1 MTSKASTARIEPL
14 ERRTLL
20 ANMMP
25 FADTP
30 QPTILFIRGAT
41 RSGGFLEGTNAATRN
56 EQLADINNTSTA
68 PGNAGWG
75 DLAQTL
81 RAHGFTVEQMTEA
94 KEATA
99 PSTGLIE
106 GKPIKFENMDLSKYS
121 AIVFGSNNARYSR
134 ASVDAIQNYVNNG
147 GGALFISDANFG
159 STWRDSPDS
168 DQQFL
173 SRFGMVV
180 NQDNGVY
187 SLTRSGG
194 DFIQPN
200 DPVLRG
206 VNSFDGEG
214 VSPVIVPTTPP
225 PGVSVL
231 RVVRAK
237 GQTRN
242 NDAIDSA
249 NKYQGSLRAV
259 TDRDAALVLAR
270 AGRGKVAYYFD
281 RNTFFN
287 VNGVGTDITQL
298 DNRQLAI
305 NLFTW
310 VADTTPPAVVAS
322 SFQQGAPSEVRIT
335 FNDLLVGS
343 LTRSDILLRDAF
355 DATPIPS
362 KRWSWSVTENVS
374 GQTELLIRIKGAQPP
389 GTYQLQINKGRISD
403 DGGNAN
409 PARIR
414 FNFTISPS

>member
-1 MTSKASTARIEPL
+1 MALFETL
-14 ERRTLL
+14 ERRVLF
-20 ANMMP
+20 ANG

-30 QPTILFIRGAT
+30 APSILFIRGAT

-68 PGNAGWG
+68 AGNAGWG
-75 DLAQTL
+75 SLAQTL
-81 RAHGFTVEQMTEA
+81 RDHGFTVEQMTEA
-94 KEATA
+94 KEPNA
-99 PSTGLIE
+99 PATGLIE
-106 GKPIKFENMDLSKYS
+106 GKPIRFENLDLTKYA
-121 AIVFGSNNARYSR
+121 AIVFGSNNARYPK
-134 ASVDAIQNYVNNG
+134 ASVDAIEKYVQNG

-173 SRFGMVV
+173 SRFGLVV

-194 DFIQPN
+194 DFVLPN
-200 DPVLRG
+200 DPVLKG
-206 VNSFDGEG
+206 VNAFDGEG
-214 VSPVIVPTTPP
+214 VSPIIVPVTPP
-225 PGVSVL
+225 AGVSIA

-242 NDAIDSA
+242 NDAIDSS
-249 NKYQGSLRAV
+249 NHFQGSLRA
-259 TDRDAALVLAR
+259 TNDRDAALVLAK

-287 VNGVGTDITQL
+287 PNGVGTDITQL

-310 VADTTPPAVVAS
+310 VSDTTPPAVIS
-322 SFQQGAPSEVRIT
+322 THFQQGAPSEVRLT

-343 LTRSDILLRDAF
+343 LTRGDILLRDAL

-362 KRWSWSVTENVS
+362 KRWSFGITES
-374 GQTELLIRIKGAQPP
+374 GGQTELVIRIKGAQPA

-403 DGGNAN
+403 DAGNAN
-409 PARIR
+409 ATRIR
-414 FNFTISPS
+414 FNFTIG